1 MKNQY
6 VNMLQEG
13 DPLNDYFVAA
23 RKDLRVKQDGGK
35 FLGMVFKDK
44 TGEIG
49 AVLWNNAA
57 DVAKLFD
64 VGDVVHVRGVISNY
78 QGRLQVR
85 VEQVLPLKESDYSL
99 DDLINKPS
107 NAAAIETEFGKLL
120 GSVKNAHC
128 RLLID
133 AFWNDASFKKEFV
146 KASAGKKWHHEYS
159 GGLLYHCYEMAQII
173 ESVCGLYPEL
183 NRDVLLT
190 AVFLHDIGKISE
202 MNHDLAVDYTNEG
215 KLLGHLHIGASMVQQ
230 KMDAIAD
237 FPERLRLEL
246 LHCIL
251 SHHGELIN
259 GSPVTPRTIEAI
271 VLHHVDNLDAQTAAF
286 SRIIRET
293 REKGQEWSEYLPL
306 IDRVIW
312 AK

>member
-13 DPLNDYFVAA
+13 DHLNDYFVAA
-23 RKDLRVKQDGGK
+23 RKDLRIKQDGGK

-49 AVLWNNAA
+49 GVLWNNAA
-57 DVAKLFD
+57 DVARLFE
-64 VGDVVHVRGVISNY
+64 VGDVVHVRGPVSNY
-78 QGRLQVR
+78 QNRLQVR
-85 VEQVLPLKESDYSL
+85 VEQVLPLNESDYCL
-99 DDLINKPS
+99 DDLINKP
-107 NAAAIETEFGKLL
+107 ADADDIQQQFGAVLE
-120 GSVKNAHC
+120 SVKNKHC
-128 RLLID
+128 RALID
-133 AFWNDASFKKEFV
+133 IFWEDEKFKKEFV
-146 KASAGKKWHHEYS
+146 KAMAGKKWHHEFS
-159 GGLLYHCYEMAQII
+159 GGLLYHCYEMAKIV
-173 ESVCGLYPEL
+173 ETVCGLYPEL
-183 NRDVLLT
+183 NRDLLIT
-190 AVFLHDIGKISE
+190 AVFLHDIGKIYE
-202 MNHDLAVDYTNEG
+202 MSHELAVDYTNEG
-215 KLLGHLHIGASMVQQ
+215 KLLGHLHIGADMVQQ
-230 KMDAIAD
+230 KIAKIPE
-237 FPERLRLEL
+237 FPERLRLEI

-286 SRIIRET
+286 SRVIKET
-293 REKGQEWSEYLPL
+293 RDKGQEWSEYLPL